1 MYKRC
6 NKPLLYKLKLDFR
19 IYWYICWYIQLYFI
33 FQWNG
38 SKAFLCMYV
47 YECLLCILTKK
58 KIRGSSLQKQEMS
71 LSGNSVM
78 LTLWLWEV
86 VLFSHS
92 VVSNSLMDCI
102 LPDSPV
108 YGISWARILEN
119 YWKIGV
125 GCHVLLRGIFPTKGS
140 NLHLLHWQ
148 ADFFLI
154 N

>member
-102 LPDSPV
+102 PPDSPV

-119 YWKIGV
+119 WSGLPCPSLGDLPDQVIKPASPA
-125 GCHVLLRGIFPTKGS
+125 LASR
-140 NLHLLHWQ
+140 
-148 ADFFLI
+148 FFF